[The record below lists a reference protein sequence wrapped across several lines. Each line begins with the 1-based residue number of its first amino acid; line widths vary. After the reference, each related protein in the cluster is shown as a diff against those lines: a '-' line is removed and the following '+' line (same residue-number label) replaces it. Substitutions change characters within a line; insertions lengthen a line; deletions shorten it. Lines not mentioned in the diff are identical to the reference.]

1 MKIQQYIKK
10 LNNTELGKGNT
21 HECYVLVS
29 TRVPGMKEY
38 FFDDDNLNPNF
49 KLASKNNSP
58 VDGIHIT
65 KSRELR
71 INGLSGFYSTNNAN
85 AGDEILF
92 ERRDLNDGNTE
103 FYIDFKARNN
113 TITFQRNA
121 KGFEALNVERLIDK
135 LMDNQYLVECEY
147 NNSQCYLTIQF
158 KESARKRIDSPDLT
172 DFYQILVDD
181 VDIVDDFSNNDFLV
195 LEDLGSSMVFKK
207 VNVWQKYEF
216 NIE

>member
-29 TRVPGMKEY
+29 SKVPMMNE
-38 FFDDDNLNPNF
+38 FFDDQNLRPNF
-49 KLASKNNSP
+49 QLASKNNSI
-58 VDGIHIT
+58 VNTIHIT

-71 INGLSGFYSTNNAN
+71 INGLSEFYSKNNAN

-92 ERRDLNDGNTE
+92 ERRDLNGNTE
-103 FYIDFKARNN
+103 FFLDFKAKNN

-121 KGFEALNVERLIDK
+121 KGFEALNVERLKNK
-135 LMDNQYLVECEY
+135 LLNNKYLVQCEY
-147 NNSQCYLTIQF
+147 DKSKCELIIQF
-158 KESARKRIDSPDLT
+158 KESAKKRSDSPDLT
-172 DFYQILVDD
+172 DFYQILVNG
-181 VDIVDDFSNNDFLV
+181 VDIVNDFRNNDYLE
-195 LEDLGSSMVFKK
+195 LEDLGSNMVFKK

-216 NIE
+216 NY